1 MIEKQE
7 FGRRIAYYRQARG
20 ITQKELAEKVN
31 VSCQAVSRWEVGKC
45 FPAIDILYEIAM
57 FLNVTVEQLLVGNA
71 YNDRNY
77 AYKSVGLDTTKL
89 YTVKDELLKYIS
101 EDERLVYSHY
111 KEPLMY
117 KINLSDYNDPVL
129 FSTLNVP
136 GSKAKFSK
144 EYGLHE
150 NICFD
155 VVARAINN
163 VVKYGADPFLLQ
175 AHVVCGDWD
184 NNQFIVMGQSLKQA
198 CEESGVTFAG
208 LDIAAQPVNHS
219 LNDYELFVE
228 LLGVADNS
236 QLILGDSIKAG
247 DMLIAIASPGID
259 ATSYPF
265 VKIIFEQESKTLNGS
280 EGLKNELAK
289 KVLEPNVSYAN
300 VIKELR
306 KNNQIHG
313 ICRVEN
319 SIIKD
324 TLFKC
329 VPHDLGVEIDLSS
342 IPVNGLYKLLIDNNL
357 IEKESITYKFS
368 LGIGMIVI
376 VSKHDENKTINIIK
390 KFHDCFVI
398 GEIKEKR
405 DNMAGKIYVKGA
417 YAGEFK

>member
-1 MIEKQE
+1 MVDKQE
-7 FGRRIAYYRQARG
+7 FGRRIAFYRQLKG
-20 ITQKELAEKVN
+20 VTQKELAEKVN
-31 VSCQAVSRWEVGKC
+31 VSSQAVSRWEVGKC

-57 FLNVTVEQLLVGNA
+57 FLNVTVEQLLVGN
-71 YNDRNY
+71 YDDRNQ
-77 AYKSVGLDTTKL
+77 AYRSTGLDTTKL
-89 YTVKDELLKYIS
+89 YILKDELLKFIS
-101 EDERLVYSHY
+101 KDERLIYSHY

-117 KINLSDYNDPVL
+117 KINLSDYNDPIL

-136 GSKAKFSK
+136 GSKAKFAK
-144 EYGLHE
+144 EYGAHE

-163 VVKYGADPFLLQ
+163 VIKYGADPFLLQ

-184 NNQFIVMGQSLKQA
+184 NNQFVIMGQSLKQV
-198 CEESGVTFAG
+198 CEDSGITFAG
-208 LDIAAQPVNHS
+208 LDLAAQPVNYG

-228 LLGVADNS
+228 LLGVANNN

-247 DMLIAIASPGID
+247 DILIAIASPGID

-265 VKIIFEQESKTLNGS
+265 VKILLERESKIMNGNEVLKS
-280 EGLKNELAK
+280 ELVK
-289 KVLEPNVSYAN
+289 KILEPNVPYAN

-306 KNNQIHG
+306 RIIQIHG
-313 ICRVEN
+313 ICKVEN

-329 VPHDLGVEIDLSS
+329 IPHHLGIEIDLSS

-357 IEKESITYKFS
+357 IEKESIPYKFS

-376 VSKHDENKTINIIK
+376 VSKHDKSKTINTIK

-398 GEIKEKR
+398 GEVKEKS
-405 DNMAGKIYVKGA
+405 DDVIEKIHVKG
-417 YAGEFK
+417 EFNW